1 MFILSQSHYPSPPSL
16 HLLLTNTISPAT
28 ISSGSQHF
36 TISTSHHRTISP
48 ISPPSQVTP
57 HSHPPSSH
65 STAKALRGW
74 ATPSFPRRPSLP
86 NIDFACFLCFWQT
99 ALPLSRPRPWVII
112 FGAQGYLNIWQVIQ
126 ILRNLG
132 HNNRIFGEIF
142 GRLSRFQ
149 GHFGNT
155 SFSQYLIHFNAKKSR
170 ADKSKYLSKYLVYHQ
185 NSKQSKKTSLNFVWI
200 FGKYFQRK
208 EISPLCPL
216 FSTGRSARWAMG
228 TSPWRKS
235 EAAGW

>member
-36 TISTSHHRTISP
+36 TISTSHHLTISP
-48 ISPPSQVTP
+48 ISAPSQVIP

-99 ALPLSRPRPWVII
+99 ALPLSLPRPWVII
-112 FGAQGYLNIWQVIQ
+112 FGAQGYLNIWQIIQ
-126 ILRNLG
+126 ILRSPG
-132 HNNRIFGEIF
+132 HIFRINGKLF

-155 SFSQYLIHFNAKKSR
+155 G
-170 ADKSKYLSKYLVYHQ
+170 LSI
-185 NSKQSKKTSLNFVWI
+185 SLNIW
-200 FGKYFQRK
+200 
-208 EISPLCPL
+208 
-216 FSTGRSARWAMG
+216 
-228 TSPWRKS
+228 
-235 EAAGW
+235 

>member
-1 MFILSQSHYPSPPSL
+1 MTSKSTSFLKLPYPDDQLDFLFSPEIKLNSWPSRISSRLHITEIISCLSYHHLNIIPPRHLTIYLSQTS
-16 HLLLTNTISPAT
+16 
-28 ISSGSQHF
+28 
-36 TISTSHHRTISP
+36 SHHLIWVSIFHYLDIVPSHNIASST
-48 ISPPSQVTP
+48 PSQVITP

-99 ALPLSRPRPWVII
+99 ALPLSLPRPWVII
-112 FGAQGYLNIWQVIQ
+112 FGAQGYLNIWQIIQ

-155 SFSQYLIHFNAKKSR
+155 G
-170 ADKSKYLSKYLVYHQ
+170 LSI
-185 NSKQSKKTSLNFVWI
+185 SLNIW
-200 FGKYFQRK
+200 
-208 EISPLCPL
+208 
-216 FSTGRSARWAMG
+216 
-228 TSPWRKS
+228 
-235 EAAGW
+235 

>member
-1 MFILSQSHYPSPPSL
+1 MIFSTFQSTSFLKLPHPDDQLDLLFSPEIKLNFWPSSRLIYKSPNHLMFILSPSQHPYPPSH
-16 HLLLTNTISPAT
+16 HLLLTNTISQSHLGLNTSLSRHVPSHNTA
-28 ISSGSQHF
+28 SS
-36 TISTSHHRTISP
+36 T
-48 ISPPSQVTP
+48 PSQVTP
-57 HSHPPSSH
+57 YSHPPSSH

-99 ALPLSRPRPWVII
+99 ALPLSLPRPWVMI
-112 FGAQGYLNIWQVIQ
+112 FGAQGYLNIWQIIQ

-155 SFSQYLIHFNAKKSR
+155 G
-170 ADKSKYLSKYLVYHQ
+170 LSI
-185 NSKQSKKTSLNFVWI
+185 SLNIW
-200 FGKYFQRK
+200 
-208 EISPLCPL
+208 
-216 FSTGRSARWAMG
+216 
-228 TSPWRKS
+228 
-235 EAAGW
+235 

>member
-1 MFILSQSHYPSPPSL
+1 MFILSPSQHHPSPPS
-16 HLLLTNTISPAT
+16 HLLPLTNILSPSHLGLNISLSHNIA
-28 ISSGSQHF
+28 SS
-36 TISTSHHRTISP
+36 T
-48 ISPPSQVTP
+48 PSQVITA

-99 ALPLSRPRPWVII
+99 ALPLSLPRPWVII
-112 FGAQGYLNIWQVIQ
+112 FGAQGYLNIWQIIQ
-126 ILRNLG
+126 ILRSPG
-132 HNNRIFGEIF
+132 HIFRINGKLF

-155 SFSQYLIHFNAKKSR
+155 SFSQYLTHFNAKKSR

-216 FSTGRSARWAMG
+216 FSTGQSARWAMG